1 MIFFKH
7 KNTEKVIASAL
18 LQIPETVDQ
27 HFRENESPVTLP
39 LVTPEINRTDG
50 RDETTAASSKSL
62 FLAMQGKCWSCAILP
77 NPITPI
83 LIVTC

>member
-39 LVTPEINRTDG
+39 LVTPEINRT
-50 RDETTAASSKSL
+50 
-62 FLAMQGKCWSCAILP
+62 
-77 NPITPI
+77 
-83 LIVTC
+83 